1 ERRTDRFLDVARS
14 HGLPPF
20 LADDPGVDSGYMIA
34 QYTQA
39 AIVSEL
45 KRLAV
50 PASVDSIPSS
60 AMQEDHVSMGW
71 SAARK
76 LRRSID
82 GLRRVLA
89 IELLSAARA
98 LDLRAPLQPGPAAGA
113 VLAALREQV
122 QGPGPDRFL
131 APEIEASYQLILSG
145 RAIAAAESQLAAPLG

>member
-1 ERRTDRFLDVARS
+1 
-14 HGLPPF
+14 
-20 LADDPGVDSGYMIA
+20 MIA
-34 QYTQA
+34 QYAQA
-39 AIVSEL
+39 ALVSEL

-82 GLRRVLA
+82 GLGRVLA

-98 LDLRAPLQPGPAAGA
+98 LDLRAPLRPGPATGA
-113 VLAALREQV
+113 VVAALRELV
-122 QGPGPDRFL
+122 AGPGPDRYL
-131 APEIEASYQLILSG
+131 SPEIEATVAFVQSG
-145 RAIAAAESQLAAPLG
+145 AAVRAAESGLVEPLR